1 MKLFAKL
8 IFCAGILVPQIG
20 MSGTKLEVMENRG
33 DMLGWE
39 AVGRVDLADG
49 GFCTGVLIA
58 SDQVLTA
65 AHCLYDKATGKPRS
79 AKDAVFRGGYLN
91 GDALVER
98 TVIKYLIAEG
108 YKDDGDKA
116 TAETI
121 PYDVALLK
129 LDRPI
134 YSSEADPFRVHV
146 GTDDI
151 TNVQVMSYGRGR
163 SEAMSWQR
171 KCDLLQTWP
180 KIMMFDCDTTF
191 GSSGAPVFVRYGTRV
206 RILSIVSG
214 GRKTETGETRVFGME
229 LQEVVAD
236 LQKRMRGGDAPINR
250 IGTGAKRI
258 TVGGGARSSGARFVR
273 VGD

>member
-8 IFCAGILVPQIG
+8 VLCAGILVPQIG
-20 MSGTKLEVMENRG
+20 MSGTKLEVMNSRG

-65 AHCLYDKATGKPRS
+65 AHCLYDKTTGQPRS
-79 AKDAVFRGGYLN
+79 AKDARFRAGYLN

-98 TVIKYLIAEG
+98 TVIKFLIAEG
-108 YKDDGDKA
+108 YKGDGDRA

-146 GTDDI
+146 GTDDVS
-151 TNVQVMSYGRGR
+151 TVQVMSYGRGR

-171 KCDLLQTWP
+171 KCDLLDSWP

-191 GSSGAPVFVRYGTRV
+191 GSSGAPVFVRYGNRV
-206 RILSIVSG
+206 RILSLVSG

-229 LQEVVAD
+229 LQGVVSD
-236 LQKRMRGGDAPINR
+236 LQKRMRGGEAPINR

-258 TVGGGARSSGARFVR
+258 TVGGGARSSGARFVK